1 MGTRHVPADRLLTG
15 TWGLVTCVVPA
26 DRLLTADSTDT
37 TRHDT
42 LASHGRSTRL
52 APSTPAV
59 LPLLA
64 LLSTLLSS
72 QLALLLVLLAHPR
85 VDD

>member
-1 MGTRHVPADRLLTG
+1 MGTRHVPADRL
-15 TWGLVTCVVPA
+15 VPA
-26 DRLLTADSTDT
+26 DRDSPDT

-42 LASHGRSTRL
+42 LTSHGRSTRL
-52 APSTPAV
+52 TPSIPTI
-59 LPLLA
+59 LPLLT

-72 QLALLLVLLAHPR
+72 QLPLLLVLLAHPR